1 MWTKNKKQ
9 FGQNLIFVPRSIT
22 EKLTVDINDKID
34 IEIKKSPSEK
44 IKLNNKEKVV
54 EIVQDTSV
62 LIGMY
67 IE

>member
-44 IKLNNKEKVV
+44 TKLNNKEKVV

>member
-1 MWTKNKKQ
+1 MWTKTKKQ

-54 EIVQDTSV
+54 ETVQDTSV

>member
-54 EIVQDTSV
+54 EIVHDTSV

>member
-1 MWTKNKKQ
+1 MWTKNEKQ

-34 IEIKKSPSEK
+34 IDIKKSPSEK

>member
-62 LIGMY
+62 LIEMY